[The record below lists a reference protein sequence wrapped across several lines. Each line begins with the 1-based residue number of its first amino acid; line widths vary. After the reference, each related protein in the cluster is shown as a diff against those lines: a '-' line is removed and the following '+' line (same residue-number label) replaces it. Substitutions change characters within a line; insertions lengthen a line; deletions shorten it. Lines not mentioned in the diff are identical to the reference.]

1 MEKVSSERDSA
12 CGFIRG
18 DFAWSA
24 IERVSHNRMSQ
35 RRQMDADLMC
45 PARLDP
51 YFQKR
56 ELTVDAVNLI
66 DHLPV
71 RDGFTAIA
79 TTGGHTVAPDQ
90 ITADWSV
97 DCSFRLLH
105 RAMYERNVRPPV
117 VAMAVKPSRTGR

>member
-1 MEKVSSERDSA
+1 MLL
-12 CGFIRG
+12 
-18 DFAWSA
+18 
-24 IERVSHNRMSQ
+24 
-35 RRQMDADLMC
+35 RRKMDADLMC
-45 PARLDP
+45 PACLDP
-51 YFQKR
+51 YLQKR

-97 DCSFRLLH
+97 DCSFGLLH
-105 RAMYERNVRPPV
+105 RAMYERNVSLLDFPQGKLRRQF
-117 VAMAVKPSRTGR
+117 AVRFVRLGNNQQSAGFFVQTVNDSRAQLTTEL